1 MAPLVPEDAR
11 REIKF
16 VTRRSHYGQVK
27 DWLLHNQALFRTA
40 YPSRTVNNIYF
51 DTYNYDAYDAN
62 LSGRSARTKVRYRWY
77 GKDPQPKAGKLEI
90 KHKRNTFGWKTL
102 FPIPV
107 APWNENISWI
117 DTKRIICNHLSIEGK
132 LWLQH
137 HPFPVIIN
145 RYEREYYLSSDGLV
159 RATIDKNQSVF
170 DQRRKSQPNLT
181 LAVAQPDIIIVE
193 IKFHRLDRNRAS
205 EIIQGIPIRASA
217 YSKYVNGVHA
227 VTGNNTW

>member
-16 VTRRSHYGQVK
+16 VTRRSHYEQLK
-27 DWLLHNQALFRTA
+27 DWLFHNQAFFRIA
-40 YPSRTVNNIYF
+40 YPDRAVNNIYF
-51 DTYNYDAYDAN
+51 DTHNYDAYDAN
-62 LSGRSARTKVRYRWY
+62 LSGRSGRTKVRYRWY
-77 GKDPQPKAGKLEI
+77 GKDPQPEAGKLEI
-90 KHKRNTFGWKTL
+90 KHKRNMFGWKTL

-107 APWNENISWI
+107 APWHEHISWI
-117 DTKRIICNHLSIEGK
+117 NLKRIISDHLPIEGK

-137 HPFPVIIN
+137 HPVPIIIN

-159 RATIDKNQSVF
+159 RVTIDKNQTVL

-181 LAVAQPDIIIVE
+181 MSVALPDIIIVE
-193 IKFHRLDRNRAS
+193 IKFHRSERERAS

-217 YSKYVNGVHA
+217 YSKYVSGVHA
-227 VTGNNTW
+227 VSGNNTW